1 MEKYGQYRDKGSGI
15 APFFPIA
22 PPDSSPLLA
31 PYHLFLFSLRI
42 PFLIFAWAV
51 WIFLVQWVPAGGAL
65 RKGNLWCILG
75 IPGVWWVDVRVD
87 GVQRG
92 SLGKAIQKLP
102 GPGSIIAASYSSP
115 LDILYLAAIFDPIFT
130 QSFPN
135 SRKVKQLSLESAV
148 ASCFCFPGPESDL
161 VDLADLSRTNPSRI
175 IIVFPETTTSNGRG
189 VLRLSPSLLSAG
201 RDTRVTPISLKYTPS
216 DVVTPIPGWIEAP
229 RFLWKLCSRQ
239 THCIRVRVGHALT
252 MTEAQKAQS
261 SELASREARGRQ
273 QKNVYDTNFFDSLQ
287 SKENEKMSDVAQPTE
302 AEQRA
307 LDLIAEELSR
317 LGRVKTLGLGLEEK
331 IQFVNAWKGNTNS
344 KKRK

>member
-31 PYHLFLFSLRI
+31 PYHLFLFSLRM
-42 PFLIFAWAV
+42 PFMIFACAI
-51 WIFLVQWVPAGGAL
+51 WIFLVQWMPAGGAL

-130 QSFPN
+130 QSFPK

-148 ASCFCFPGPESDL
+148 ASCFCFPGPESGL
-161 VDLADLSRTNPSRI
+161 VDLAELSRTNPNRI

-239 THCIRVRVGHALT
+239 THCIRVR
-252 MTEAQKAQS
+252 
-261 SELASREARGRQ
+261 
-273 QKNVYDTNFFDSLQ
+273 
-287 SKENEKMSDVAQPTE
+287 PTE

-331 IQFVNAWKGNTNS
+331 IQFVNAWKGNTKS
-344 KKRK
+344 TKRK